1 MINKKIKIN
10 KKVNM
15 NQMIVMN
22 LMKIYR
28 LFLFKF
34 SLKYINNKKKKNKL
48 KFLDKKIKSHMKL
61 FSNAL

>member
-22 LMKIYR
+22 LMKIR

-34 SLKYINNKKKKNKL
+34 SRKIN
-48 KFLDKKIKSHMKL
+48 KISR
-61 FSNAL
+61 